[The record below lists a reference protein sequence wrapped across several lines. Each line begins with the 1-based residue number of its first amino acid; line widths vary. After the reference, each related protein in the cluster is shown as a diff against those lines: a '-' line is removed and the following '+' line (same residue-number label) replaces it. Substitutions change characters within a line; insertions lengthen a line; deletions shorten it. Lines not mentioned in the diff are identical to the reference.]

1 MNRFRGKPLFRA
13 LLVLP
18 LADRKKLTVVAIIQ
32 ILMGGLDL
40 IGVLA
45 VGLLAAVSFSG
56 LQSEQPEGFINQVL
70 QTLYMGKLDFQTQ
83 AALLALIALLFLVG
97 RTVLSIFV
105 TRRILYFLSQ
115 RGAKISAEMIARLLS
130 KSLFVI
136 QSRTTQ
142 ETLFAVTTGVE
153 RLVLQVISTF
163 VIWISD
169 ASLLIIMTIG
179 LLLVD
184 TKTTVVM
191 IGVFSI
197 VGYLLYKFMQVRAE
211 SLGLENSQL
220 NISSNEKIVE
230 VLASYR
236 ESIVRN
242 RRDFYARE
250 IQSLRHSLARTSAEI
265 SFLPYVSKYVIE
277 TSVLVAAILIGALQ
291 FLLQDTTEALATVAI
306 FLTAG
311 TRITPAVLRLQQG
324 LITIKNGLGIS
335 KPTLDLIQELGDED
349 LAVTSND
356 LLDTLHLGFVPEVVI
371 SNASLTYPGSLSPA
385 ITGVT
390 LKIPSGSSV
399 AFVGPSG
406 AGKTTAIDVI
416 LGVLT
421 PDAGFV
427 EISGLAPQFAVAKWP
442 GAISYVPQDVVISAG
457 TIREN
462 VSQGYSSSQASEDL
476 VNEALA
482 VARLDSFVKS
492 LPNGIETYVG
502 ERGTR
507 LSGGQRQRLGIA
519 RAMFT
524 NPKLLVLDEATSS
537 LDAETEESLSSAI
550 KSLKGKTTVV
560 LIAHRLSTVRNVD
573 LVVYLSEGKVQAVGS
588 FEEVRRLVPNF
599 DNQAKI
605 MGL

>member
-18 LADRKKLTVVAIIQ
+18 LADPKKLTVVAIIQ

-70 QTLYMGKLDFQTQ
+70 QTLYMGKLNFQTQ
-83 AALLALIALLFLVG
+83 AALLAMIALFFLVG

-291 FLLQDTTEALATVAI
+291 FLLQDTTEALATAAI

-427 EISGLAPQFAVAKWP
+427 KISGLAPQFAVAKWP

-476 VNEALA
+476 VNEALT

-550 KSLKGKTTVV
+550 QSLKGKTTVV

>member
-40 IGVLA
+40 IGVLV

-56 LQSEQPEGFINQVL
+56 LQSEKPEGFINQVL

-83 AALLALIALLFLVG
+83 AALLALIALFFLVG

-191 IGVFSI
+191 IGVFSL
-197 VGYLLYKFMQVRAE
+197 VGYLLYKFMQVKAE

-242 RRDFYARE
+242 RRDYYARE

-277 TSVLVAAILIGALQ
+277 TSVLVAAILIGAIQ

-335 KPTLDLIQELGDED
+335 KPTLDLIEELGDEE
-349 LAVTSND
+349 LSVTSND
-356 LLDTLHLGFVPEVVI
+356 LLDTLHLGFVPEIVI

-385 ITGVT
+385 IKGVT

-476 VNEALA
+476 VNEALI

-550 KSLKGKTTVV
+550 QSLKGKTTVV

-573 LVVYLSEGKVQAVGS
+573 LVVYLSEGRVQAAGS

-599 DNQAKI
+599 DKQAKI

>member
-1 MNRFRGKPLFRA
+1 
-13 LLVLP
+13 
-18 LADRKKLTVVAIIQ
+18 
-32 ILMGGLDL
+32 
-40 IGVLA
+40 
-45 VGLLAAVSFSG
+45 
-56 LQSEQPEGFINQVL
+56 
-70 QTLYMGKLDFQTQ
+70 
-83 AALLALIALLFLVG
+83 
-97 RTVLSIFV
+97 
-105 TRRILYFLSQ
+105 
-115 RGAKISAEMIARLLS
+115 
-130 KSLFVI
+130 
-136 QSRTTQ
+136 
-142 ETLFAVTTGVE
+142 
-153 RLVLQVISTF
+153 
-163 VIWISD
+163 
-169 ASLLIIMTIG
+169 
-179 LLLVD
+179 
-184 TKTTVVM
+184 
-191 IGVFSI
+191 
-197 VGYLLYKFMQVRAE
+197 MQVKAE

-242 RRDFYARE
+242 RRDYYARE

-335 KPTLDLIQELGDED
+335 KPTLDLIEELGDED
-349 LAVTSND
+349 LVVTSND
-356 LLDTLHLGFVPEVVI
+356 LLDTLHLGFVPEIVI

-385 ITGVT
+385 IKGVT

-427 EISGLAPQFAVAKWP
+427 KISGLAPQFAVAKWP

-476 VNEALA
+476 VNEALI

-550 KSLKGKTTVV
+550 QSLKGKTTVV

-573 LVVYLSEGKVQAVGS
+573 LVVYLSEGKVQAAGS

-599 DNQAKI
+599 DKQAKI

>member
-56 LQSEQPEGFINQVL
+56 LQSEKPEGFINQVL

-83 AALLALIALLFLVG
+83 AALLALIALFFLVG

-191 IGVFSI
+191 IGVFSL
-197 VGYLLYKFMQVRAE
+197 VGYLLYKFMQVKAE

-242 RRDFYARE
+242 RRDYYARE

-277 TSVLVAAILIGALQ
+277 TSVLVAAILIGAIQ

-335 KPTLDLIQELGDED
+335 KPTLDLIEELGDED

-356 LLDTLHLGFVPEVVI
+356 LLDILHVGFVPEIVI
-371 SNASLTYPGSLSPA
+371 SNASLTYPGSFSPA
-385 ITGVT
+385 IKGVT

-476 VNEALA
+476 VNEALI

-550 KSLKGKTTVV
+550 QSLKGKTTVV

-573 LVVYLSEGKVQAVGS
+573 LVVYLSEGKVQAAGS

-599 DNQAKI
+599 DKQAKI

>member
-18 LADRKKLTVVAIIQ
+18 LADRKKLTVVAVIQ

-56 LQSEQPEGFINQVL
+56 LQSEKPEGFINQVL

-169 ASLLIIMTIG
+169 ASLLIVMTIG

-191 IGVFSI
+191 IGVFSL
-197 VGYLLYKFMQVRAE
+197 VGYLLYKFMQVKAE

-242 RRDFYARE
+242 RRDYYARE

-335 KPTLDLIQELGDED
+335 KPTLDLIEELGDED
-349 LAVTSND
+349 LVVTSND
-356 LLDTLHLGFVPEVVI
+356 LLDTLHLGFVPEIVI
-371 SNASLTYPGSLSPA
+371 SNASLTYPGSLWPA
-385 ITGVT
+385 IKGVT

-421 PDAGFV
+421 PNAGFV

-476 VNEALA
+476 VNEALI

-550 KSLKGKTTVV
+550 QSLKGKTTVV

-573 LVVYLSEGKVQAVGS
+573 LVVYLSEGKVQAAGS

-599 DNQAKI
+599 DKQAKI

>member
-56 LQSEQPEGFINQVL
+56 LQAEQPEGFINQVL
-70 QTLYMGKLDFQTQ
+70 QTLHIGKLDFQTQ
-83 AALLALIALLFLVG
+83 AALLALIALFFLVG

-115 RGAKISAEMIARLLS
+115 RGAKISAEMVARLLS

-191 IGVFSI
+191 IGVFSL

-242 RRDFYARE
+242 RRDYYARE
-250 IQSLRHSLARTSAEI
+250 IQILRHSLARTSAEI

-335 KPTLDLIQELGDED
+335 KPTLDLIEELGDED
-349 LAVTSND
+349 LVVTSND
-356 LLDTLHLGFVPEVVI
+356 FLDILHLGFVPEIVI

-385 ITGVT
+385 IKGIT

-442 GAISYVPQDVVISAG
+442 GAISYVPQDVVISTG

-462 VSQGYSSSQASEDL
+462 VSQGYSSSQGSEDL
-476 VNEALA
+476 VNEALI

-550 KSLKGKTTVV
+550 QSLKGKTTVV
-560 LIAHRLSTVRNVD
+560 LIAHRLSTVRNID
-573 LVVYLSEGKVQAVGS
+573 LVVYLSEGKVQATGS

-599 DNQAKI
+599 DKQAKI

>member
-56 LQSEQPEGFINQVL
+56 LQSEKPEGFINQVL

-83 AALLALIALLFLVG
+83 AALLALIALFFLVG

-191 IGVFSI
+191 IGVFSL
-197 VGYLLYKFMQVRAE
+197 VGYLLYKFMQVKAE

-242 RRDFYARE
+242 RRDYYARE

-335 KPTLDLIQELGDED
+335 KPTLDLIEELGDED

-356 LLDTLHLGFVPEVVI
+356 LLDTLHVGFVPEIVI
-371 SNASLTYPGSLSPA
+371 SNASLTYPGSFSPA
-385 ITGVT
+385 IKGVT

-476 VNEALA
+476 VNEALI

-550 KSLKGKTTVV
+550 QSLKGKTTVV

-573 LVVYLSEGKVQAVGS
+573 LVVYLSEGKVQAAGS

-599 DNQAKI
+599 DKQAKI

>member
-1 MNRFRGKPLFRA
+1 
-13 LLVLP
+13 
-18 LADRKKLTVVAIIQ
+18 
-32 ILMGGLDL
+32 
-40 IGVLA
+40 
-45 VGLLAAVSFSG
+45 
-56 LQSEQPEGFINQVL
+56 
-70 QTLYMGKLDFQTQ
+70 
-83 AALLALIALLFLVG
+83 
-97 RTVLSIFV
+97 
-105 TRRILYFLSQ
+105 
-115 RGAKISAEMIARLLS
+115 
-130 KSLFVI
+130 
-136 QSRTTQ
+136 
-142 ETLFAVTTGVE
+142 
-153 RLVLQVISTF
+153 
-163 VIWISD
+163 
-169 ASLLIIMTIG
+169 MTIG

-191 IGVFSI
+191 IGVFSL
-197 VGYLLYKFMQVRAE
+197 VGYLLYKFMQVKAE

-242 RRDFYARE
+242 RRDYYARE

-277 TSVLVAAILIGALQ
+277 TSVLVAAILIGAIQ

-335 KPTLDLIQELGDED
+335 KPTLDLIEELGDEE
-349 LAVTSND
+349 LSVTSND
-356 LLDTLHLGFVPEVVI
+356 LLDTLHLGFVPEIVI

-385 ITGVT
+385 IKGVT

-476 VNEALA
+476 VNEALI

-550 KSLKGKTTVV
+550 QSLKGKTTVV

-573 LVVYLSEGKVQAVGS
+573 LVVYLSEGRVQAAGS

-599 DNQAKI
+599 DKQAKI

>member
-70 QTLYMGKLDFQTQ
+70 QTLYMGKLNFQTQ
-83 AALLALIALLFLVG
+83 AALLALIALFFLVG

>member
-56 LQSEQPEGFINQVL
+56 LQSEKPEGFINQVL

-169 ASLLIIMTIG
+169 ASLLIVMTIG

-191 IGVFSI
+191 IGVFSL
-197 VGYLLYKFMQVRAE
+197 VGYLLYKFMQVKAE

-242 RRDFYARE
+242 RRDYYARE

-335 KPTLDLIQELGDED
+335 KPTLDLIEELGDED
-349 LAVTSND
+349 LVVTSND
-356 LLDTLHLGFVPEVVI
+356 LLDTLHLGFVPEIVI

-385 ITGVT
+385 IKGVT

-421 PDAGFV
+421 PNAGFV

-476 VNEALA
+476 VNEALI

-550 KSLKGKTTVV
+550 QSLKGKTTVV

-573 LVVYLSEGKVQAVGS
+573 LVVYLSEGKVQAAGS

>member
-1 MNRFRGKPLFRA
+1 M
-13 LLVLP
+13 
-18 LADRKKLTVVAIIQ
+18 
-32 ILMGGLDL
+32 
-40 IGVLA
+40 
-45 VGLLAAVSFSG
+45 
-56 LQSEQPEGFINQVL
+56 L
-70 QTLYMGKLDFQTQ
+70 QTLYMGKLNFQTQ
-83 AALLALIALLFLVG
+83 AALLAMIALFFLVG

-291 FLLQDTTEALATVAI
+291 FLLQDTTEALATAAI

-335 KPTLDLIQELGDED
+335 KPTLDLIEELGDED
-349 LAVTSND
+349 LVVTSND
-356 LLDTLHLGFVPEVVI
+356 LLDTLHLGFVPEIVI

-385 ITGVT
+385 IKGVT

-421 PDAGFV
+421 PNAGFV
-427 EISGLAPQFAVAKWP
+427 EISGLAPEFAVAKWP

-476 VNEALA
+476 VNKALT

-550 KSLKGKTTVV
+550 QSLKGKTTVV

-573 LVVYLSEGKVQAVGS
+573 LVVYLSEGKVQAAGS

-599 DNQAKI
+599 DKQAKI

>member
-56 LQSEQPEGFINQVL
+56 LQSEKPEGFINQVL

-83 AALLALIALLFLVG
+83 AALLALIALFFLVG

-191 IGVFSI
+191 IGVFSL
-197 VGYLLYKFMQVRAE
+197 VGYLLYKFMQVKAE

-242 RRDFYARE
+242 RRDYYARE

-335 KPTLDLIQELGDED
+335 KPTLDLIEELGDED
-349 LAVTSND
+349 LVVTSND
-356 LLDTLHLGFVPEVVI
+356 LLDTLHVGFVPEIVI
-371 SNASLTYPGSLSPA
+371 SNASLTYPGSFSPA
-385 ITGVT
+385 IKGVT

-421 PDAGFV
+421 PNAGFV

-476 VNEALA
+476 VNEALI

-550 KSLKGKTTVV
+550 QSLKGKTTVV

-573 LVVYLSEGKVQAVGS
+573 LVVYLSEGKVQAAGS

-599 DNQAKI
+599 DKQAKI

>member
-56 LQSEQPEGFINQVL
+56 LQAEQPEGFINQVL
-70 QTLYMGKLDFQTQ
+70 QTLHIGKLDFQTQ
-83 AALLALIALLFLVG
+83 AALLALIALFFLVG

-115 RGAKISAEMIARLLS
+115 RGAKISAEMVARLLS

-191 IGVFSI
+191 IGVFSL
-197 VGYLLYKFMQVRAE
+197 VGYLLYKFMQVKAE

-242 RRDFYARE
+242 RRDYYARE

-335 KPTLDLIQELGDED
+335 KPSLDLIEELGDED

-356 LLDTLHLGFVPEVVI
+356 LLDTLHLGFVPEIVI

-385 ITGVT
+385 IKGVT

-462 VSQGYSSSQASEDL
+462 VSQGYSSSQGSEDL
-476 VNEALA
+476 VNEALL
-482 VARLDSFVKS
+482 VARLDSFVNS

-550 KSLKGKTTVV
+550 QSLKGKTTVV

-573 LVVYLSEGKVQAVGS
+573 LVVYLSEGKVQATGS

-599 DNQAKI
+599 DKQAKI

>member
-70 QTLYMGKLDFQTQ
+70 QTLYMGKLNFQTQ
-83 AALLALIALLFLVG
+83 AALLALIALFFLVG

-421 PDAGFV
+421 PNAGFV

-599 DNQAKI
+599 DKQAKI

>member
-32 ILMGGLDL
+32 FLMGGLDL

-70 QTLYMGKLDFQTQ
+70 QTLYMGKLNFQTQ
-83 AALLALIALLFLVG
+83 AALLALIALFFLVG

-427 EISGLAPQFAVAKWP
+427 EISGLAPQFTVAKWP

-476 VNEALA
+476 VNEALT

-550 KSLKGKTTVV
+550 QSLKGKTTVV

-573 LVVYLSEGKVQAVGS
+573 LVVYLSEGKVQAAGS